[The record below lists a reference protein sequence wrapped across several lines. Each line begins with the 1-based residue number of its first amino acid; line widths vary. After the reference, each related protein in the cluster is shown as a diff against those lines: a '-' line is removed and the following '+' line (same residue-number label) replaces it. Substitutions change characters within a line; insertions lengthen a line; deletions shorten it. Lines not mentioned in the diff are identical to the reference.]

1 MKNSV
6 FLSLPL
12 LVAASVLV
20 GCAGNESDSL
30 DGTYRHVFSY
40 KDYMSEEDLE
50 LYEGYVDDYFDF
62 TIDYTFNGD
71 SCTLSMTN
79 IQFEPE
85 EVECILDR
93 EQRVIH
99 LMPMEGDPEYGSGEP
114 IEEYAY
120 THSGDTLTLILN
132 EEQMQDL
139 DEPVGPEFEFTR
151 VRG

>member
-1 MKNSV
+1 MKSSA

-12 LVAASVLV
+12 LAAVGVLA
-20 GCAGNESDSL
+20 GCPDSNSDVL
-30 DGTYRHVFSY
+30 DGTYRLVFSY

-50 LYEGYVDDYFDF
+50 FYEGYVDDYFDY
-62 TIDYTFNGD
+62 TLDYTFDGD

-79 IQFEPE
+79 IQFEPKAA
-85 EVECILDR
+85 ECILDR
-93 EQRVIH
+93 ERRVIQ

-132 EEQMQDL
+132 EEQMKDL

-151 VRG
+151 VKD